1 MHGVNFYTK
10 SHDSVHQYQ
19 NSGVSL
25 VAYTM
30 QIASSKDRNPVV
42 GDMIFYGV
50 ISEIWELDYT
60 GFKEAVFKCEWV
72 NNNGGV
78 KVDELGFTLVDLER
92 KGHKENPFILA
103 SQAKQVFYVEDPA
116 NPKWS
121 CVVGNSHGNYY
132 NTEIDAD
139 LTNLA
144 FPANRIQSDGT
155 NDLLDEDENSYVR
168 EDEEPLYIDA

>member
-1 MHGVNFYTK
+1 MHGVRFHTK

-25 VAYTM
+25 VADAM

-42 GDMIFYGV
+42 GDMIFYGM
-50 ISEIWELDYT
+50 ITEIWILDYT

-78 KVDELGFTLVDLER
+78 KEDELGFTLVDLER
-92 KGHKENPFILA
+92 KGHKEDPFILA
-103 SQAKQVFYVEDPA
+103 SQAKQVFYVEDPE

-132 NTEIDAD
+132 DTETDVD

-144 FPANRIQSDGT
+144 FPANQIQSDGT
-155 NDLLDEDENSYVR
+155 KDLDDDKDSYVR
-168 EDEEPLYIDA
+168 EDGEPLYIDE